1 MFQDLVAGLIG
12 ELILHGISG
21 VRDKVQGDSQ
31 QRELRRITT
40 EALLIALQ
48 ALPADEFAIVHPE
61 LKTLFQTPPTLQLL
75 LDLALQAESPDKQRF
90 EALGAD
96 GLSNL
101 TFNSLEKFIPILR
114 LELVESAKKADNPL
128 YNLLSIS
135 YAERIVVGVNNLFE
149 DVKVIKEWVQTVPA
163 PTTTSPKPTPTRI
176 FLSYGRKDD
185 YLNAVSPDEEHTYHH
200 DPARSFTRQLYQA
213 LQNAGFDVWW
223 DREKMPNRGLTFLE
237 EIRQAVHDSDKLVY
251 IAGEHANASDY
262 VKAEWEYALS
272 QCKPI
277 IPVLRNVGHDRIPSQ
292 ISMGNAPDMRN
303 MDYFKEKV
311 EELIRTLREQTVPLG
326 ELHGDKPITPAWYVE
341 RGKIEQE
348 LQTALRMDATK
359 PIVVTSKEQA
369 VTLQSMGGLGKT
381 TLVSTLCNRCDVRT
395 SFSDGIFWLTVGK
408 TPSIVSLQQ
417 QIGVTF
423 KDSRDEY
430 PDEKRGKIRLTEVL
444 RNKKVLIVLDDVWNH
459 QHVEAF
465 RVESPAIRL
474 IATTRKT
481 DIATKLGV
489 KQHTLD
495 TLSEEE
501 GIALIGKRL
510 ERASDALPAH
520 PNEEKALIRLLG
532 GHTLAITISAARIAE
547 EGEGYIPHYLARLQE
562 RRANQKSLLGILN
575 MDENDK
581 NYNLEPSLS
590 ESYDELEPHERAYFR
605 ALGILA
611 PESTFDL
618 RAAQA
623 VWNIPDA
630 YDAEDVLTNF
640 KRRALVGA
648 SDNQRYTQHSLLR
661 DYARAKL
668 EQHGETAAA
677 FNRYADYIITV
688 AKQFDTLPLEQWTQL
703 EPDFPHIDWVGDQLA
718 QQSPPTER
726 MGAFAYTVTSYV
738 FYRPLAIQR
747 AGVTT
752 LRGLN
757 WLEGGLAF
765 YQADA
770 NLHRVGLL
778 LDAIGKAYSHMGKVD
793 EALRHFQQAL
803 TIFREA
809 HEPQGVASML
819 TNIGGQ
825 YLLTSKIDDAL
836 EHYNQALKIFCE
848 EGNLYGEGTTQCC
861 IGSLYY
867 HLGKMDKAML
877 HYQQALPI
885 LHKEG
890 DTIGESATLHGIGS
904 VYLGMG
910 NVDEA
915 LTHFQEALRIRH
927 EMRNLKAELATLHE
941 IGSVYLGMGN
951 VDEAMVYFQQSLP
964 IRRKI
969 YDRFGEGKT
978 LNNIGGVY
986 SQMEKVDEAL
996 THFQQALTIRREVH
1010 DRFGESV
1017 TCYNIGRVYEKLGD
1031 LDRAIEYVE
1040 QATKVIPTHDPYLST
1055 VRRTLKQLQARR
1067 VRKHSKG
1074 KKRQKR

>member
-12 ELILHGISG
+12 ELVLHGISG

-90 EALGAD
+90 EALGAG
-96 GLSNL
+96 GLSKL

-135 YAERIVVGVNNLFE
+135 YAERIVVGVNSLSE

-185 YLNAVSPDEEHTYHH
+185 YLNDVTPDEEHTYHH

-213 LQNAGFDVWW
+213 LQDAGFDVWW

-311 EELIRTLREQTVPLG
+311 EELIRTLREQTAPLG

-495 TLSEEE
+495 ILSEEE

-581 NYNLEPSLS
+581 NYNLELSLS
-590 ESYDELEPHERAYFR
+590 ESYDELKPHEQAYFR

-630 YDAEDVLTNF
+630 DDAEDVLTNL
-640 KRRALVGA
+640 KRRALVVA
-648 SDNQRYTQHSLLR
+648 SDNQRYVQHSLLR

-770 NLHRVGLL
+770 NLHRVGVL
-778 LDAIGKAYSHMGKVD
+778 
-793 EALRHFQQAL
+793 
-803 TIFREA
+803 
-809 HEPQGVASML
+809 
-819 TNIGGQ
+819 
-825 YLLTSKIDDAL
+825 
-836 EHYNQALKIFCE
+836 
-848 EGNLYGEGTTQCC
+848 
-861 IGSLYY
+861 
-867 HLGKMDKAML
+867 
-877 HYQQALPI
+877 
-885 LHKEG
+885 
-890 DTIGESATLHGIGS
+890 LHGIGS
-904 VYLGMG
+904 VY
-910 NVDEA
+910 
-915 LTHFQEALRIRH
+915 
-927 EMRNLKAELATLHE
+927 
-941 IGSVYLGMGN
+941 
-951 VDEAMVYFQQSLP
+951 
-964 IRRKI
+964 
-969 YDRFGEGKT
+969 
-978 LNNIGGVY
+978 
-986 SQMEKVDEAL
+986 SQTGKVDEAL
-996 THFQQALTIRREVH
+996 THFQQALPIRREVHDRSGEGATLHNIGSVYSQTGKVDEALTHFQQALPIRREVHDRSGEGATLHGIGSVYLNVGKVDEALTHFQQALPILREVHDRSGEGATLHGIGSVYLNVGKVDEALTHFQQALPILREVHDRKGEGATLHGIGRVYSKTGKVDEALTHFQHALTIRREVH
-1010 DRFGESV
+1010 DRKGEAA
-1017 TCYNIGRVYEKLGD
+1017 TYYNIGMVYEKLGD
-1031 LDRAIEYVE
+1031 LDRAVEYVE
-1040 QATKVIPTHDPYLST
+1040 QATKVIPTHDPNLST
-1055 VRRTLKQLQARR
+1055 FRSTLKQLQARR

-1074 KKRQKR
+1074 KKRHKR